1 MSKKDLA
8 SFPVPGQLGV
18 LLGASGL
25 RAEIRVTR
33 ADGSAPDDEDQAA
46 VRATLE
52 VWELREREIMDVIRR
67 AAKLLPASEALPS
80 KKILA
85 AVAEAGG
92 LRTAATPRA
101 KSAEKPR
108 KPAPKKSRRA

>member
-8 SFPVPGQLGV
+8 SFPVPGQLGE
-18 LLGASGL
+18 LLGAGGL
-25 RAEIRVTR
+25 RAEIRVSR
-33 ADGSAPDDEDQAA
+33 ADGSAPDEQDQAA

-67 AAKLLPASEALPS
+67 AAKLLPASEAIPS
-80 KKILA
+80 RKILA

-92 LRTAATPRA
+92 LRTAAKPRA
-101 KSAEKPR
+101 KGAAKARKAEPKKPR
-108 KPAPKKSRRA
+108 RA